1 MEIFHSYV
9 SLPEGGSEILPQ
21 TGNFSQ
27 HVCFFLEP
35 RLRDIDKKMVNVS
48 LKMSLLPSQ
57 L

>member
-1 MEIFHSYV
+1 MLVYQRVARRFYPK
-9 SLPEGGSEILPQ
+9 LGILAN
-21 TGNFSQ
+21 TYG
-27 HVCFFLEP
+27 FFLEP